1 MYYMMDIY
9 GISVLPMIDPKKS
22 LGQNFLQD
30 IHIIEKIKKALDIQP
45 TDHLLE
51 IGPGLGALTK
61 VLLPEFKRYVAIEID
76 PRCIEQLFPL
86 QEQYPYF
93 QPILGDFLSIDL
105 SPWKK
110 FTKIVGNL
118 PYHIATPIMEK
129 IATSLKPTK
138 IVCMFAS
145 GTADRFIANTASV
158 HYSSAS
164 ILMQS
169 FFAMQEVC
177 TVQKGSFFPPPKIT
191 SKVLSFK
198 PKKVSVDSTLLF
210 TKFVQKIFSY
220 RRKTLYNAIK
230 NSFSLQVAEYLQSH
244 LDISMQKRPEV
255 ISKEEYQQLF
265 LLYQELQK

>member
-1 MYYMMDIY
+1 M
-9 GISVLPMIDPKKS
+9 LPMIDPKKS

-30 IHIIEKIKKALDIQP
+30 IHIIQKIKDALDIQP
-45 TDHLLE
+45 TDQLLE

-61 VLLPEFKRYVAIEID
+61 VLLPESSHYVAIEID
-76 PRCIEQLFPL
+76 SRCIEQLLPL
-86 QEQYPYF
+86 QDQYPYF

-105 SPWKK
+105 TPWKK
-110 FTKIVGNL
+110 FTKVVGNL

-129 IATSLKPTK
+129 IATSLEPTK

-145 GTADRFIANTASV
+145 ETADRFIANTASL

-169 FFAMQEVC
+169 FFTMKEVC
-177 TVQKGSFFPPPKIT
+177 TVKKGSFFPPPKIT
-191 SKVLSFK
+191 SKVLSFE
-198 PKKVSVDSTLLF
+198 PKIVPVAPTLLF

-244 LDISMQKRPEV
+244 VDISMQKRPEV
-255 ISKEEYQQLF
+255 ISREEYQQLF
-265 LLYQELQK
+265 LWYRELQK